1 MMKKNLL
8 FFTLFAI
15 SCIFANN
22 KMLAA
27 TSSIKIENQQFYTP
41 ELITGVKPLAN
52 SNESKLKSKKSIK
65 PRTEAKKSLK
75 KWFKPKFLK
84 TKKTTEGKNNT
95 IYYIGFAFSSSLL
108 ILFIALKLTKVIAW
122 SWLWVLSPLWIPAA
136 VALVVLLIALI
147 VLVASGV

>member
-27 TSSIKIENQQFYTP
+27 TNSTKIDLQFYSP
-41 ELITGVKPLAN
+41 ELSTGVKPTAN
-52 SNESKLKSKKSIK
+52 SNETKLKSKKSIK
-65 PRTEAKKSLK
+65 PRTKAKKSLK
-75 KWFKPKFLK
+75 KWFKSKFLK
-84 TKKTTEGKNNT
+84 TKKTTEGKNNA

-136 VALVVLLIALI
+136 VALVVLLITLI

>member
-27 TSSIKIENQQFYTP
+27 TSSIKIENQQFYKP

-52 SNESKLKSKKSIK
+52 SNETKLKSKKSIK
-65 PRTEAKKSLK
+65 PRAEAKKSLK
-75 KWFKPKFLK
+75 KWFKSKFLK

-108 ILFIALKLTKVIAW
+108 WQSRCRSGCSRV
-122 SWLWVLSPLWIPAA
+122 SCGPAA
-136 VALVVLLIALI
+136 FAGRADRRR
-147 VLVASGV
+147 G